1 MTKIAK
7 RTKKETAKADVAVK
21 APVEA
26 KKATPKTK
34 VTVKELQL
42 QLEVKDQQLSDAI
55 STIESLDKILAQLNK
70 DKGDLLHTIKNYQ
83 TKVSEMEVK
92 QVNLMNRG
100 LIDRIFNVDVV

>member
-26 KKATPKTK
+26 KKATPKL
-34 VTVKELQL
+34 TVKELQL

-55 STIESLDKILAQLNK
+55 STIENLEKVINELAENKIKLMEDCQTYRDLYIKISNEVTAL
-70 DKGDLLHTIKNYQ
+70 KG
-83 TKVSEMEVK
+83 
-92 QVNLMNRG
+92 RG
-100 LIDRIFNVDVV
+100 LIARIFNLEPNV